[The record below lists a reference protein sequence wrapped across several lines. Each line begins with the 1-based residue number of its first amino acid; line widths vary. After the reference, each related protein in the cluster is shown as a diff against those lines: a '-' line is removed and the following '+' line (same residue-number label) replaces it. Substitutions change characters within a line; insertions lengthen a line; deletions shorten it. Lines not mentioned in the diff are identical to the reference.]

1 MNASTTLLVTCSTV
15 FLAQLGMSIYLPAL
29 PQIARDLSADASQ
42 VSWGLAVYLIGM
54 ALPMLFWGSL
64 GQRVGRK
71 PVLLAALGLY
81 GLGNLA
87 LPLGQTLESFLFLR
101 LVQGIGASGISVMAR
116 VLIRDSFR
124 GDLLAKALSW
134 ISISFV
140 VALGIGQ
147 YLGSIIQVALGW
159 PAIFYLLGGVSLLMA
174 MVVARITF
182 PALVEDN
189 AQSSAW
195 PSYWRILRDRAFLL
209 PALTGGLGYGVIIA
223 FNTAAPLIL
232 QGLFNWSAVEYGLLG
247 WPISA
252 AYFLGAL
259 GVNVFVLRTGQRW
272 LMVAGV
278 GLVLAG
284 SAGMLLGSIAGS
296 FSGAAVL
303 VALLLCGVRPII
315 ELPDQPVPGQRRFAG
330 RRCLC
335 DGVERFHSSA
345 DGRRHRRDRQPDRES
360 AGMATFSVLHLAG
373 LGRDA
378 LRDARAQPS
387 NRLER
392 VAEDLLDLALIRR
405 PWIGQPAGV
414 LQGIAGE

>member
-1 MNASTTLLVTCSTV
+1 MKSSTTLLVTCCTV

-29 PQIARDLSADASQ
+29 PEIARDLSTDASQ

-64 GQRVGRK
+64 GQRIGRK
-71 PVLLAALGLY
+71 PVLLAALGIY

-87 LPLGQTLESFLFLR
+87 LPLSQSLESFLAFR

-159 PAIFYLLGGVSLLMA
+159 PAIFYLLGGVSLMVGL
-174 MVVARITF
+174 VVARVTF
-182 PALVEDN
+182 PMLAEEN
-189 AQSSAW
+189 APSSAW
-195 PSYWRILRDRAFLL
+195 PSYWRILRHRAFLL
-209 PALTGGLGYGVIIA
+209 PALTGGLGYGVIVA

-232 QGLFNWSAVEYGLLG
+232 QGPFNWSAVEYGLLG

-259 GVNVFVLRTGQRW
+259 AVNGFVLRTGQRG
-272 LMVAGV
+272 LITAGV

-284 SAGMLLGSIAGS
+284 SAVMLLGSLAGTS
-296 FSGAAVL
+296 
-303 VALLLCGVRPII
+303 VALLFWLPYCIAVFGQSLTYPVSLSLANDGSPVGGAYAMALSGFIHQLMAAVIGGIASLIASPQAWPLSLLCT
-315 ELPDQPVPGQRRFAG
+315 L
-330 RRCLC
+330 
-335 DGVERFHSSA
+335 
-345 DGRRHRRDRQPDRES
+345 
-360 AGMATFSVLHLAG
+360 
-373 LGRDA
+373 
-378 LRDARAQPS
+378 
-387 NRLER
+387 
-392 VAEDLLDLALIRR
+392 LALGAMLCVMLAPGRKTS
-405 PWIGQPAGV
+405 
-414 LQGIAGE
+414 

>member
-1 MNASTTLLVTCSTV
+1 MKSSTTLLVTCSTV

-29 PQIARDLSADASQ
+29 PDIARGLSADASQ

-64 GQRVGRK
+64 GQRIGRK
-71 PVLLAALGLY
+71 PVLLAALGIY

-87 LPLGQTLESFLFLR
+87 LPLSQSLETFLFWR
-101 LVQGIGASGISVMAR
+101 LVQGMGASGISAMAR

-159 PAIFYLLGGVSLLMA
+159 PAIFYLLGGASLLMA
-174 MVVARITF
+174 MAVARVTF
-182 PALVEDN
+182 PLLHEEPV
-189 AQSSAW
+189 QSSAW

-209 PALTGGLGYGVIIA
+209 PALAGGLGYGVIIA

-232 QGLFNWSAVEYGLLG
+232 QGPFNWSAVEYGLLG

-259 GVNVFVLRTGQRW
+259 GVNAFVLRTGQRW
-272 LMVAGV
+272 LMTAGV
-278 GLVLAG
+278 GLVLGG
-284 SAGMLLGSIAGS
+284 SAVMLLGSIAGTS
-296 FSGAAVL
+296 
-303 VALLLCGVRPII
+303 VALLLWLPYCFAVFGQSLNYPIS
-315 ELPDQPVPGQRRFAG
+315 LSLANDGSPVGGAY
-330 RRCLC
+330 
-335 DGVERFHSSA
+335 A
-345 DGRRHRRDRQPDRES
+345 
-360 AGMATFSVLHLAG
+360 MALSGFIHQLMAAIIGAIASLIASQQAWPLSLFCTL
-373 LGRDA
+373 
-378 LRDARAQPS
+378 
-387 NRLER
+387 
-392 VAEDLLDLALIRR
+392 LALGAMVCVRLAPGR
-405 PWIGQPAGV
+405 QTD
-414 LQGIAGE
+414 

>member
-1 MNASTTLLVTCSTV
+1 MKSSTLLVTCSTV

-29 PQIARDLSADASQ
+29 PDIARDLSADASQ

-64 GQRVGRK
+64 GQRIGRK
-71 PVLLAALGLY
+71 PVLLAALGIY

-87 LPLGQTLESFLFLR
+87 LPLGQTLESFLLWR
-101 LVQGIGASGISVMAR
+101 LIQGIGASGISVMAR

-174 MVVARITF
+174 LIVARVRF
-182 PALVEDN
+182 PLLAEDN
-189 AQSSAW
+189 VLPSAW

-209 PALTGGLGYGVIIA
+209 PALAGGLGYGVIIA

-232 QGLFNWSAVEYGLLG
+232 QGPFNWSAVEYGLLG

-259 GVNVFVLRTGQRW
+259 GVNAFVLRTGRRW
-272 LMVAGV
+272 LMTVGV
-278 GLVLAG
+278 WLVLGG
-284 SAGMLLGSIAGS
+284 SAVMLLGSIAGTS
-296 FSGAAVL
+296 
-303 VALLLCGVRPII
+303 VALLFWLPYCLAVFGQSLNYPI
-315 ELPDQPVPGQRRFAG
+315 
-330 RRCLC
+330 
-335 DGVERFHSSA
+335 S
-345 DGRRHRRDRQPDRES
+345 
-360 AGMATFSVLHLAG
+360 
-373 LGRDA
+373 
-378 LRDARAQPS
+378 
-387 NRLER
+387 
-392 VAEDLLDLALIRR
+392 LALANDGSPVGGAYAMALSGFIHQLMAAV
-405 PWIGQPAGV
+405 IGA
-414 LQGIAGE
+414 IASLIASQQAWPLSLFCTLLALGAMLCVMLAPGRQTD